1 MQGKWK
7 QDISVDCPYSLYVPR
22 YPVCIKIEE
31 GKNLYVYIFITI
43 LKSLILQSFRISL
56 PNSLNNVDDRNHSII
71 GDF

>member
-7 QDISVDCPYSLYVPR
+7 QKISVDCPYSLYVSR

-31 GKNLYVYIFITI
+31 GKNVYVYIFITI

-56 PNSLNNVDDRNHSII
+56 PNSLNNVDYRNHSII